1 MCADL
6 VQKITVMGYYDNRI
20 VKIDQELLQP
30 FDSRKIQV
38 VGRLIKK
45 KDIRISEKSLCKKN
59 LDLHTTGKVCHLCIV
74 ELGVDSETVEKSSS
88 IGLCF
93 PSVHFCK
100 LTLKLAGTDAI
111 FVCEIFLCVNG
122 FFLFHDLIESFI
134 THDDSIQNRISIIFE
149 VILLQERKSLTG
161 GDHNVALGRLEL
173 TGKDFE
179 ECRFSCAVGADQSI
193 TVTLCKF
200 DVNVFKQ
207 RFFSNAQC
215 DVIC

>member
-6 VQKITVMGYYDNRI
+6 VQEITVMGYYDNRI

-74 ELGVDSETVEKSSS
+74 ELSVDSETVEKSSS

-93 PSVHFCK
+93 PSVHLCK

-149 VILLQERKSLTG
+149 VILL
-161 GDHNVALGRLEL
+161 
-173 TGKDFE
+173 
-179 ECRFSCAVGADQSI
+179 
-193 TVTLCKF
+193 
-200 DVNVFKQ
+200 
-207 RFFSNAQC
+207 
-215 DVIC
+215 